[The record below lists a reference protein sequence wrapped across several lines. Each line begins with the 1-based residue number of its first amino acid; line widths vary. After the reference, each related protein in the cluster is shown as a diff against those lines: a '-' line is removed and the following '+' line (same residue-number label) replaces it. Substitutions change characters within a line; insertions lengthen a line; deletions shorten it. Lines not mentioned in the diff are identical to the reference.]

1 MSTLKYCLDAHPE
14 LDSKILYW
22 PEFSTKNYSALLF
35 NTLLNETK
43 WQQEKINFWGKE
55 TLVPR
60 LTAWYSKENKRYSYS
75 GVVNNPTPYTKKLS
89 DLQQRVEDY
98 TNQKFNS
105 VLLNLYRSGND
116 AMGWHADDET
126 SLDRNASIASLSFGG
141 TRDFQIKPKDKSSK
155 LINIKLT
162 NGSLLLMKSPF
173 QEDWLHRIPRRKN
186 SHETRINLTFRK
198 LL

>member
-1 MSTLKYCLDAHPE
+1 MSTLKYCLDAHPG

-60 LTAWYSKENKRYSYS
+60 LTAWYSKENKSYSYS

-186 SHETRINLTFRK
+186 SHEARINLTFRK

>member
-22 PEFSTKNYSALLF
+22 PEFSSKNYSALLF
-35 NTLLNETK
+35 NTFLNETK
-43 WQQEKINFWGKE
+43 WKQEKINFWGKE
-55 TLVPR
+55 IRVPR
-60 LTAWYSKENKRYSYS
+60 LTAWYSKENKSYSYS
-75 GVVNNPTPYTKKLS
+75 GVVNNPTPYTKNLN

-116 AMGWHADDET
+116 AMGWHADDEA
-126 SLDRNASIASLSFGG
+126 SLDRNASIASLSFGAA
-141 TRDFQIKPKDKSSK
+141 RDFQIKPKDKSSK

>member
-1 MSTLKYCLDAHPE
+1 MSTLKYCLDAHPG

-60 LTAWYSKENKRYSYS
+60 LTAWYSKENKSYSYS

-186 SHETRINLTFRK
+186 SYEARINLTFRK
-198 LL
+198 LI

>member
-1 MSTLKYCLDAHPE
+1 MSTLKYCLDAHPD

-60 LTAWYSKENKRYSYS
+60 LTAWYSKENKSYSYS
-75 GVVNNPTPYTKKLS
+75 GVVNNPTPYTKNLS

>member
-60 LTAWYSKENKRYSYS
+60 LTAWYSKEKKSYSYS
-75 GVVNNPTPYTKKLS
+75 GVVNNPTPYTKNLS

-186 SHETRINLTFRK
+186 SHEARINLTFRK